1 VLYHSIDGSNVSK
14 GSLISFI
21 WFSRN
26 RRMLISLKRMK
37 QIVIV
42 PQRLKKLDQRKFDAI
57 PKFYK
62 YGFLIKKNADILYLF
77 V

>member
-1 VLYHSIDGSNVSK
+1 
-14 GSLISFI
+14 
-21 WFSRN
+21 
-26 RRMLISLKRMK
+26 MLISLKLMK

-62 YGFLIKKNADILYLF
+62 YGFLIKKKMRIFYTYLF
-77 V
+77 KMASPTVDFYSS

>member
-1 VLYHSIDGSNVSK
+1 
-14 GSLISFI
+14 
-21 WFSRN
+21 
-26 RRMLISLKRMK
+26 MK

-62 YGFLIKKNADILYLF
+62 YGFLIKKKMRIFYTYLF
-77 V
+77 KMASPTVDFYSS